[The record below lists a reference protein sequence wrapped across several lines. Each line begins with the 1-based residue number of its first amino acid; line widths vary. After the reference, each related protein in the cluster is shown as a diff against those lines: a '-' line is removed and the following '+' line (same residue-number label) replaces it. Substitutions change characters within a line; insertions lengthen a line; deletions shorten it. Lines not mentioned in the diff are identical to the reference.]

1 MLTSLLVPYIYF
13 SLPPSL
19 FHFLRFVSNSS
30 NLFIVYSSN
39 HLIFSSYVTKV
50 SDDLQGTI
58 WVVGRIHCSCIKAV
72 LPTSFPRY
80 SFSSFIRFS
89 SYNLGNLYV
98 FLDWVIGADWLEMP
112 GSLILLLIVAPGLFA
127 HAFRG
132 SWVGVA
138 ICLLIGCYLLQEH
151 IRASGGFRNS
161 FMQSHGISNTIGIL
175 LLLIYP
181 MWRLIIRFV

>member
-1 MLTSLLVPYIYF
+1 MSVFVDTGSNKLEIKHANITVSTLHILQSSSIVIPLL
-13 SLPPSL
+13 
-19 FHFLRFVSNSS
+19 
-30 NLFIVYSSN
+30 
-39 HLIFSSYVTKV
+39 K
-50 SDDLQGTI
+50 GTI

-72 LPTSFPRY
+72 LPTSFP
-80 SFSSFIRFS
+80 S

-161 FMQSHGISNTIGIL
+161 FMQSHGISNTIVMLETSNSEIN
-175 LLLIYP
+175 
-181 MWRLIIRFV
+181 RLSHANSKQTRRIDR